1 MREGYKKLDQVK
13 NHRKISKLSGGLVV
27 SVGDSLILMWLG
39 LHPGLG
45 KLKCNILVFVIQM
58 IFMLALIYLV
68 NIKMPTY
75 TKMTQM
81 PITITGSFI
90 SNKVLNNFVYK
101 IMVNF
106 GYTDT
111 NKSGY
116 KQIQIDMVMNRVG
129 VFESSQPS
137 SQFFS
142 GLIFI
147 KPGTKPSFV

>member
-1 MREGYKKLDQVK
+1 
-13 NHRKISKLSGGLVV
+13 
-27 SVGDSLILMWLG
+27 
-39 LHPGLG
+39 
-45 KLKCNILVFVIQM
+45 M

-81 PITITGSFI
+81 PITISGSFI
-90 SNKVLNNFVYK
+90 SNKVLNNIVYK

-137 SQFFS
+137 SQFFRAS
-142 GLIFI
+142 FLLNRAPSLLLFKVFLKILKQKLLIKNKNACERVSYICIFSYI
-147 KPGTKPSFV
+147 QGAP